1 MWIAK
6 VENSTVVSTGYSHL
20 IFPHTSLPADPI
32 AAQEY
37 LATQGYYIIKSN
49 KANNPTTQKV
59 IDVAPHFED
68 GAVYAVQV
76 VDLTEQELANAEAI
90 KQSAQAFEV
99 RADRD
104 KRLADTDWRFRVDM
118 TPSQEW
124 KDYCQALRDIP
135 QQSGFPWT
143 VTWPNKPA

>member
-1 MWIAK
+1 MLIAK
-6 VENSTVVSTGYSHL
+6 VENSAVVSTGYSHL
-20 IFPHTSLPADPI
+20 IFPHTSLPADPV

-37 LATQGYYIIKSN
+37 LATQGYYIIKSS
-49 KANNPTTQKV
+49 KANNPATQKV
-59 IDVAPHFED
+59 MDVSPYFEN
-68 GAVYAVQV
+68 GSVYAVQV